1 MTLTLDMLA
10 VIIILFGGFWLD
22 EKKTAW
28 KHRREREKRLAAM
41 K

>member
-22 EKKTAW
+22 EKKADW
-28 KHRREREKRLAAM
+28 RRRREREKRLAAA